1 LEKRKKIER
10 NLVGGKNKNI
20 KRELIVGKRKGE
32 K

>member
-1 LEKRKKIER
+1 LENRKKIER
-10 NLVGGKNKNI
+10 KLVGGKNKNI

>member
-10 NLVGGKNKNI
+10 NLVGGWNKNI
-20 KRELIVGKRKGE
+20 KRDINVGKRKGE

>member
-10 NLVGGKNKNI
+10 NLGGGRNKNI
-20 KRELIVGKRKGE
+20 KREINVGKRKGE